1 MNAKPQPEGARVA
14 LLAERSASAGRIV
27 AEIAAWCAPHGS
39 VEVRVVN
46 VQPAITEWEIT
57 SHWSA
62 ARISELLSTRGA
74 SEIEPFA
81 GALAA
86 RGIRFETYFAVGA
99 IPEAV
104 AGFVSSTGCRALV
117 VAREHAS
124 RGRGSTLRRLARRV
138 DVPILLA

>member
-1 MNAKPQPEGARVA
+1 MNATPTLQEARIA
-14 LLAERSASAGRIV
+14 LLAERDADAGRIV
-27 AEIAAWCAPHGS
+27 AEIAAWCAPHHG

-62 ARISELLSTRGA
+62 DRISELLATRGA

-81 GALAA
+81 SALA
-86 RGIRFETYFAVGA
+86 GHGLRFETYRAVGA

-104 AGFVSSTGCRALV
+104 AGFVASTGCRALV
-117 VAREHAS
+117 VAREHAA
-124 RGRGSTLRRLARRV
+124 RGRGSTLRRLARLV